1 MKTTAANSNNK
12 RKFVPATL
20 QLDSNVATATAPAFY
35 TQRSKQN
42 VRALIASPSNKLQG
56 GGAH

>member
-20 QLDSNVATATAPAFY
+20 QLDGNVATPTAPAY
-35 TQRSKQN
+35 YS
-42 VRALIASPSNKLQG
+42 
-56 GGAH
+56 